1 MAEVQVFEVPVV
13 YFAVVTSVLTLAGA
27 LLVLLVKTLPSSTQ
41 KGLFAVLIMF
51 MGSTQPNGS
60 FGQIALIYVGCL
72 LWVRRGDAASG
83 EVEMAAVT
91 SGEVEMAAVTR
102 EEDMIPLV

>member
-1 MAEVQVFEVPVV
+1 MAKVQVFEVPVV

-27 LLVLLVKTLPSSTQ
+27 LLVLLVKTLPSSTR

-60 FGQIALIYVGCL
+60 FAQIALVYVGYL
-72 LWVRRGDAASG
+72 LWARRDAASG
-83 EVEMAAVT
+83 EV
-91 SGEVEMAAVTR
+91 GVEMAAVTR
-102 EEDMIPLV
+102 EEDVIPLV